1 MANNQ
6 KENYELETKTFH
18 WQKVRLRNKDR
29 INNERVLDKIDYM
42 EEIEDYIKT
51 LANEKLKVKTIQ
63 ESRIIEEFE
72 HSPYPKKLRREMSLK
87 KKMTLDHKNL
97 ITTVEIEQ
105 ILPDDILAKMRNDH
119 EFGDIPL
126 EDITPEVYKDFLLK
140 QIYTNYILTK
150 EAKALEEVQN
160 AKKNKLAQ
168 LHKKLTELKCGKQC
182 DTEDSTPKCFE
193 SVNLKDPQ
201 LNKLEKL
208 KSLYI
213 ERRQLIAES
222 ISFTSRISYQLNS
235 YDYNWLTQQN
245 KSRIWLNN
253 SV

>member
-6 KENYELETKTFH
+6 KENYELETKTIH
-18 WQKVRLRNKDR
+18 SQKVRLKNKDR

-51 LANEKLKVKTIQ
+51 LADEKLKVKTIP

-97 ITTVEIEQ
+97 IANVEIEQ

-160 AKKNKLAQ
+160 AKKNKLAR
-168 LHKKLTELKCGKQC
+168 LHKQLAELKCGKQ
-182 DTEDSTPKCFE
+182 
-193 SVNLKDPQ
+193 
-201 LNKLEKL
+201 
-208 KSLYI
+208 
-213 ERRQLIAES
+213 
-222 ISFTSRISYQLNS
+222 
-235 YDYNWLTQQN
+235 
-245 KSRIWLNN
+245 
-253 SV
+253 